1 MPRVLHDHSDISDLD
16 AEVRQI
22 VDLLDRG
29 TELLATG
36 GECVP
41 PLDVVETVEGLDVQ
55 LDVPGIRADSLHVLV
70 ARQTL
75 VVAGDKAPA
84 GCEHRDAA
92 FHLAERRFGRFLR
105 AVKLT
110 GAWDLGA
117 AEARLSCGVLRIR
130 LPRIPERRGREI
142 RIPVQVA

>member
-1 MPRVLHDHSDISDLD
+1 MRGVFPNRAGTPDLD
-16 AEVRQI
+16 ADVRRI

-29 TELLATG
+29 PELLATA

-41 PLDVVETVEGLDVQ
+41 PLDVIETTGGLDVQ
-55 LDVPGIRADSLHVLV
+55 LDVPGIRAAALHVLV

-75 VVAGDKAPA
+75 VIAGDKAPA

-105 AVKLT
+105 AVKLP
-110 GAWDLGA
+110 GSWDLGA

-130 LPRIPERRGREI
+130 LPRIVERRGGEI